1 MNETLKPIPLT
12 ITCEGSVIRVHGS
25 VFDITILQTLAQRSD
40 RTAIKNIQ
48 RVFQV
53 DRDTAKVLMHAARKD
68 TP

>member
-1 MNETLKPIPLT
+1 MNENLKPIPLT
-12 ITCEGSVIRVHGS
+12 ITREGSMIRVHGS
-25 VFDITILQTLAQRSD
+25 VLDITILQIFAQRRD

-68 TP
+68 TT